1 MDTDSFIVSVK
12 TEDMYKDISKDIE
25 KRFNTSNYE
34 VRLTVSYRKK

>member
-12 TEDMYKDISKDIE
+12 TEDMYKDISEDIE

-34 VRLTVSYRKK
+34 VRLTVS